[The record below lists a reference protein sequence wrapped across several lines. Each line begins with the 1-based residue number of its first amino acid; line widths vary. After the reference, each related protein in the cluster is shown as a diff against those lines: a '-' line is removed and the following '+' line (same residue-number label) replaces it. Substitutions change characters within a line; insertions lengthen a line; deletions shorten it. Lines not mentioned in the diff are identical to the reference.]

1 MINRNINFGHNSI
14 ASYLYSNAPN
24 PFNNNTVIKYNL
36 HEKNMDGECSIN
48 IYAQQAILMIKQMI
62 DKINGDG
69 QVEIKGDV
77 LQDGAYFYT
86 LVINNKVVDGKIMLK
101 ISAK

>member
-1 MINRNINFGHNSI
+1 
-14 ASYLYSNAPN
+14 
-24 PFNNNTVIKYNL
+24 
-36 HEKNMDGECSIN
+36 
-48 IYAQQAILMIKQMI
+48 MIKQMI